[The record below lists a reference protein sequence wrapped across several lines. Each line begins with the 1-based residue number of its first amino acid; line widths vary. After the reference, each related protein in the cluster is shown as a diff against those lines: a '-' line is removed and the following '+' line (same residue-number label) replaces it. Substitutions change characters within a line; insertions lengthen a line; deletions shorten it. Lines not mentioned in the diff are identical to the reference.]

1 MGQVEGEV
9 LCLKVRTSSGASLEV
24 RKFSIVSSALTP
36 ALAIGSWRMYVG
48 SVEGSVAIFH
58 L

>member
-1 MGQVEGEV
+1 M

-36 ALAIGSWRMYVG
+36 ALAIGSWRMYDG
-48 SVEGSVAIFH
+48 SVDGSVAIFH